1 MRMNRKQLL
10 PSRLGVVHVPKC
22 AGTSVRTSLEG
33 TAAYLG
39 PRIFDWGQVGWV
51 SRNQFVNQFPDST
64 MEIFT
69 DPVDLAAQTTDRN
82 LVFGHFSADTLRRVG
97 CSDLLSLIRE
107 PRSRLVS
114 LYGYWKPHGVLQGWG
129 VWGEN
134 VTRASEGSFAEFL
147 RTTAVWPQTHNLV
160 FRQHFGYSKRPTM
173 QPPGRVEMLRLRT
186 GYSNLGL
193 ARAFWPNESDDV
205 LTEVRK
211 STGLEPSQSIKSN
224 VTPPDLAQGQ
234 RISRQDLKL
243 IEVLSRADTWLLE
256 RLMEDGL
263 LTVRTRSD
271 LDRDFE
277 RACEN
282 QGLKLP

>member
-1 MRMNRKQLL
+1 
-10 PSRLGVVHVPKC
+10 
-22 AGTSVRTSLEG
+22 
-33 TAAYLG
+33 
-39 PRIFDWGQVGWV
+39 
-51 SRNQFVNQFPDST
+51 
-64 MEIFT
+64 
-69 DPVDLAAQTTDRN
+69 
-82 LVFGHFSADTLRRVG
+82 
-97 CSDLLSLIRE
+97 
-107 PRSRLVS
+107 
-114 LYGYWKPHGVLQGWG
+114 
-129 VWGEN
+129 
-134 VTRASEGSFAEFL
+134 
-147 RTTAVWPQTHNLV
+147 
-160 FRQHFGYSKRPTM
+160 
-173 QPPGRVEMLRLRT
+173 LRLRT